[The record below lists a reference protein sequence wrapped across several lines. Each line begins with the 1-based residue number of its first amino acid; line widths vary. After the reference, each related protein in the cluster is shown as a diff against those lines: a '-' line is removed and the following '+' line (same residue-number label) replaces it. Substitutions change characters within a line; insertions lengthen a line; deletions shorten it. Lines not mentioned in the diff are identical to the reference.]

1 MSNFA
6 AYCLAGLLRSM
17 GWPHTSG
24 FLRRRE
30 VVDPSVVDV
39 AAVQMVQIG
48 VGLGAGKPHLAI
60 RFIADA
66 FQDREWSADGAEE
79 LLDFLDVS
87 KQVADAPDQPPWRTI
102 APSPLATIRQEP
114 IPWEWLGRSEL
125 TADHLGSLAQGVFW
139 GFLHPLEAERAL
151 DADRASYEERAPEAR
166 KRGLE
171 VSPDYAWSTNE
182 DFYRNAEELVANF
195 EAERRPL
202 ADAPPQLL
210 AEPRVSQRLERTA

>member
-1 MSNFA
+1 
-6 AYCLAGLLRSM
+6 M
-17 GWPHTSG
+17 GGPHTSG

-30 VVDPSVVDV
+30 VVDPLVVDV

-87 KQVADAPDQPPWRTI
+87 ERVADAPDQPPWRTI
-102 APSPLATIRQEP
+102 APLPLATIRQEP

-125 TADHLGSLAQGVFW
+125 AADHLGSLAQGVFW
-139 GFLHPLEAERAL
+139 GFLHPSEAERAL
-151 DADRASYEERAPEAR
+151 DADRASYEEGAPYAR

-171 VSPDYAWSTNE
+171 VSPDYPWPTNE
-182 DFYRNAEELVANF
+182 DFHRQAEELLSSF

-202 ADAPPQLL
+202 ADVPPELL
-210 AEPRVSQRLERTA
+210 AEPRVARRLQGDA